1 MRRLRTAIAVL
12 APTIACSSSPDAA
25 TASGGDLVVNEL
37 RAVGTTEW
45 LEIANKAS
53 SELDLGGYG
62 IADTDKSTNGPKYTG
77 AKRFPAG
84 TKVAAKGYVLVL
96 LSKSNAGQGVYPK
109 DACLPES
116 DATCFYAE
124 FGVSAGSSEAVYL
137 LDPQDRTISKTAYP
151 TGIAVDAA
159 SPKTACRIPDM
170 TGDFTACTASPGK
183 VNAP

>member
-1 MRRLRTAIAVL
+1 MKRIDTALVVAATL
-12 APTIACSSSPDAA
+12 AACSSSAD
-25 TASGGDLVVNEL
+25 TSSASGADLVVNEL

-53 SELDLGGYG
+53 TELDLGGYG
-62 IADTDKSTNGPKYTG
+62 IADTDKSSNGPKYTG

-84 TKVAAKGYVLVL
+84 TKLAPKGYVLVL

-124 FGVSAGSSEAVYL
+124 FGVSAGSSESVYL
-137 LDPQDRTISKTAYP
+137 LDPQDRTLSKTTYP
-151 TGIAVDAA
+151 TGVAVDAA

-170 TGDFTACTASPGK
+170 TGDFTTCTATPGK